1 MIKSLVLLLFLMQ
14 TSTFV
19 LAGRPLL
26 VDDANTNEVG
36 HGHIEAWYD
45 NKDKSFTAAPVYAP
59 IEGLELGALIS
70 NSNSTNENTYSF
82 QIKKLFTA
90 AQENGCNAAATLG
103 RSAVQNSGDY
113 TLYGW
118 GIVTCNSKEWGS
130 VHLNL
135 GLTKDNMQSSNQLY
149 GIAFEYPIEGVVPHI
164 EWLHQDNE
172 KDVAAIGIRTEVIK
186 NLQIDGSYRTQD
198 GESYYTVGMKY
209 QF

>member
-1 MIKSLVLLLFLMQ
+1 MIKSCYFLILLMQ
-14 TSTFV
+14 TSTLA

-26 VDDANTNEVG
+26 VDDANTNEVS

-59 IEGLELGALIS
+59 VEGLELGAILS

-82 QIKKLFTA
+82 QFKKLFTA
-90 AQENGCNAAATLG
+90 AQENGCNAAATFG
-103 RSAVQNSGDY
+103 RSAAQNNSNH

-118 GIVTCNSKEWGS
+118 GILTCNSKDWGS
-130 VHLNL
+130 AHLNL
-135 GLTKDNMQSSNQLY
+135 GLTKESTQSSNQLY

-172 KDVAAIGIRTEVIK
+172 KDVAAIGIRTELIK
-186 NLQIDGSYRTQD
+186 NLQIDGSYRIQD